1 MQVMKEA
8 PINQVNIVM
17 VQAAMM
23 YKIQTKIILNNC
35 LQISIMLT

>member
-8 PINQVNIVM
+8 PINQVNFVM

-23 YKIQTKIILNNC
+23 YKIQTKIFIEL
-35 LQISIMLT
+35 I